1 MGDAKRRKQLDP
13 DFGVVSSPKFP
24 EQSVIV
30 MSEPDPAIVKTD
42 VRLATGQ
49 SCSVCMGR
57 IFELSKSPN
66 VSALLKR
73 NSHLGLVV
81 DRYYSPVEIS
91 FEEVFLK
98 GFAFFAPPYSN
109 VRIGHIWIETQGVS
123 PGQVNKIA
131 KDCGRAI
138 AAMLQARIK
147 GGAKF
152 SFR

>member
-13 DFGVVSSPKFP
+13 DFGVVSSSEAHHSSF
-24 EQSVIV
+24 IV
-30 MSEPDPAIVKTD
+30 MSEPDPVIVKTT
-42 VRLATGQ
+42 VRLTTGQ
-49 SCSVCMGR
+49 SCSVSLGR
-57 IFELSKSPN
+57 IFELSQSPN
-66 VSALLKR
+66 VSALVRR
-73 NSHLGLVV
+73 NAQPGLVV

-91 FEEVFLK
+91 FEEVFLQ

-109 VRIGHIWIETQGVS
+109 VRIGHLWIEVRGIS
-123 PGQVNKIA
+123 PSQVNKIA